1 MVHSFFPAHTAS
13 HLHTSIK
20 PVASTKEL
28 SKDVKENRPETLEF
42 KMTPSVDRL
51 TDFKASYTGT
61 YNSEG
66 KLAMISNKMIVYV
79 QPSAFI
85 RDKLVPSHLVAN
97 YTA

>member
-1 MVHSFFPAHTAS
+1 MVQSFNPAHTTN
-13 HLHTSIK
+13 LLQMSIR
-20 PVASTKEL
+20 PVASTKDSL
-28 SKDVKENRPETLEF
+28 IGARENRQETLEF

-51 TDFKASYTGT
+51 TDFKATYTGT

-66 KLAMISNKMIVYV
+66 KLALISNKMIVYV